1 MDLEEIKHILE
12 FSIEQEEGNE
22 DGDCFTLGMIHG
34 LSFAL
39 ELIKGDN
46 EEFIRQVREAMK

>member
-12 FSIEQEEGNE
+12 TCIKQEEGNE
-22 DGDCFTLGMIHG
+22 DEDRYTLGMIHG

-46 EEFIRQVREAMK
+46 EEFIRQVREAM

>member
-1 MDLEEIKHILE
+1 MNLEEIKHILE
-12 FSIEQEEGNE
+12 VSIEAEE
-22 DGDCFTLGMIHG
+22 DSQDSDRYTLGMIHG

-46 EEFIRQVREAMK
+46 EEFIRQVREEMK